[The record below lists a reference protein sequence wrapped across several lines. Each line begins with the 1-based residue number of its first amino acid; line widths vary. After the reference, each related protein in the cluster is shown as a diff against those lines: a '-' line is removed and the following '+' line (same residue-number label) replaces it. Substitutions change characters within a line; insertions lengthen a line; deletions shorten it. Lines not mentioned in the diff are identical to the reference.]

1 MTAVRLT
8 GLPAQAGTFGVASA
22 SRPGVVY
29 RVIWGEIGLWCECP
43 GYAFRGDCK
52 HAAKVVTLV
61 TTERDRLEWRE
72 QARLAPEEIAELF
85 DA

>member
-1 MTAVRLT
+1 MVAVRLT
-8 GLPAQAGTFGVASA
+8 GLVAEAGTFAVPSG

-29 RVIWGEIGLWCECP
+29 RVIWGEVGLWCECP

-52 HAAKVVTLV
+52 HAKQVVTLV

-72 QARLAPEEIAELF
+72 RARLALEEIAEMF